1 MFEMGVK
8 MKKSQILWKIFV
20 ATIYLSAF
28 TFGGGYVIISL
39 LKDKFVNQLKWIEE
53 EEMLDLVA
61 IAQSSPGAI
70 AVNGAI
76 VIGYKLGGLL
86 GTLAA
91 VFGAVLPPL
100 IIISLI
106 SIFYEAFR
114 DIVWIRH
121 LLTGMQAGVGA
132 LIVSVVY
139 DMGSTLVKEKK
150 ISTYAIM
157 LLSFIANFIFQINV
171 IYIILA
177 VAFYGVIVTVYSERK
192 GRLS

>member
-1 MFEMGVK
+1 

-20 ATIYLSAF
+20 ATLYLSAF

-157 LLSFIANFIFQINV
+157 LLSFIANYIFQINV

>member
-20 ATIYLSAF
+20 ATLYLSAF

>member
-1 MFEMGVK
+1 

-20 ATIYLSAF
+20 ATLYLSAF

-106 SIFYEAFR
+106 SMFYEAFR

-139 DMGSTLVKEKK
+139 DMGSTLIKEKK
-150 ISTYAIM
+150 ISTYVIM